1 MIYVLDA
8 CAMIAFLGG
17 EAGADVVE
25 SALLEA
31 GSQCIAHS
39 INLCEVYYVVWR
51 KGGEVAAK
59 DAVDDLRAAGVVERS
74 DFDEVFWQEVGKL
87 KAVQVKVSL
96 ADCCAVALTNRLGG
110 VLLTSDHHELDP
122 VAAAGLCNIKFIR

>member
-17 EAGADVVE
+17 EAGAVAVE
-25 SALLEA
+25 KALLEA

-59 DAVDDLRAAGVVERS
+59 DAVNDLKAAGVIERS
-74 DFDEVFWQEVGKL
+74 DFDEAFWQEAGKM
-87 KAVQVKVSL
+87 KAVQVRVSL
-96 ADCCAVALTNRLGG
+96 ADCCAIALTNRVGG
-110 VLLTSDHHELDP
+110 TLLTSDHHELDS
-122 VAAAGLCNIKFIR
+122 VAAAGLCNITFIR